1 MEVVYI
7 KTLKGKI
14 TFVCVFLVLIIAML
28 GIVSSF
34 SIYGLGKSIDGLMI
48 DNYKSIDAA
57 NKMNNNI
64 EAQDKAILEY
74 ILLQKNEALDSF
86 YKNNDEFYSWFDIE
100 KNNITEVGE
109 RTIVNSIN
117 QDYVDFSKS
126 FSQLQEYENN
136 HNSNETVEFYKN
148 NISPK
153 LNKIKGDLESLSS
166 INEKAMFNG
175 KNLVKNRAV
184 TSMYIVL
191 AVSAASAI
199 AGLWISIWYT
209 KKALT
214 PIYLLTETIKS
225 VKEGELNK
233 QAPIINQDE
242 IGMLAQEFNS
252 MTSRLYE
259 FEKSTAGKLVAEKN
273 KSIAIVKSISDPLIV
288 LDESYKIIL
297 LNDSCQEL
305 FQIKEQEA
313 LNSHLLESIKNIE
326 IYDYIFNVINNDDQ
340 DMEKIININSQDK
353 ILYFNITV
361 KAVKDRNGKT
371 KNAVVLL
378 KNVTQFKELERIR
391 TDFIATVSHELKTP
405 LTSIMM
411 GVGLMKDRKLGTL
424 SDKQDRILETIKEE
438 AHKLTELVGNLIKL
452 SKLQSDRALFDIAP
466 CPVKA
471 LAEECIKNFKE
482 QGESND
488 IAIYNS
494 VEEKLPLIKC
504 DEEKI
509 IWVLNNLVSNALRY
523 TSSGD
528 EIIIGAYVQDGKMN
542 IYVEDTGEGIPKEN
556 IDKIFDKFVKLN
568 SYAGELPTTG
578 LGLYIAK
585 EIVEAHGGSIIC
597 ESELDK
603 GSIFTFT
610 LPLAEK

>member
-1 MEVVYI
+1 MVYI